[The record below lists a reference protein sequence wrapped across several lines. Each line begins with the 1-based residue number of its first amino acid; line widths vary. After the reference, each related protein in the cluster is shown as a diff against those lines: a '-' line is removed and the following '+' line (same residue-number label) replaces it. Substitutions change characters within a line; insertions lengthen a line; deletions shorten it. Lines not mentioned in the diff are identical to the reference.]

1 VSVSTQV
8 LDKQV
13 LADANIN
20 PETGLATDY
29 LNHYNEVAMLI
40 DMLNSMPDVVEDI
53 LEWSPITYPEHFH
66 ITGFRAKELAIEAF
80 NNCDPQVRSAFDSAC
95 RKVERAIQDV
105 QAQLATDE
113 PDIAA
118 AASCSGDIYNH
129 IAAVGGLI
137 NPGRGSGEESDVWN
151 MSGDA
156 SDDDQAAIDALFD

>member
-1 VSVSTQV
+1 
-8 LDKQV
+8 
-13 LADANIN
+13 
-20 PETGLATDY
+20 
-29 LNHYNEVAMLI
+29 MLI